1 MFGGDETMRKGLI
14 GLGLVLMV
22 LVLWACTPSDRLDLS
37 AENTVDAPIVIDQ
50 EQLGAKIAAGDSFAL
65 LITSV
70 WCSTCQDFSPLLNEI
85 IVQRQII
92 VYEIV
97 IEDGFAAD
105 NPLVPYQYTPT
116 FVLWKNGEIWT
127 KIDPVSQPKTF
138 DSVRSFES
146 FLKKWV
152 LLS

>member
-1 MFGGDETMRKGLI
+1 MRKGLI

-127 KIDPVSQPKTF
+127 KIDAVSQPKTF